1 MVTIPEKLHLAR
13 PPVKGSARSNEC
25 APDAGT
31 RLLQIVQSQKTG
43 EITVDELPA
52 PKLRPGSVLVRN
64 AFSLIS
70 AGTERTS
77 VETAQASMVQKARL
91 RPDLVRQ
98 VLDNVQREGLLATYK
113 KVQDRLDNYKDLG
126 YSCAGVV
133 VESAVSDIKVGDRVA
148 CAGVGYASH
157 AEIVS
162 VPRNLVVKIP
172 SEVGFD
178 EAAFTTVCAIAM
190 QGVRQADVRLGEQVA
205 IIGLGLI
212 GLITVQ
218 LLKVSGCRV
227 IGLDVVSRNFDLAQ
241 ALGCDQC
248 AISNP
253 EAVAAVQGFTRGYGA
268 DAVVITAATT
278 SNEPLELATQCARKR
293 GTVVAVGAVGMD
305 IPRSPFYEKEI
316 NFRMSC
322 SCGPGR
328 YDPEYEERGNDYP
341 LGFVRWT
348 ENRNMEAVLDM
359 MARRKL
365 NVGALIT
372 HRIPVTESLRAYDIL
387 TGKAEES
394 YLAILIEYRAA
405 EEQIPAS
412 RRIEL
417 RYVDR
422 TAPGGQAVLGFIGA
436 GNFTKSMLLPTLMK
450 LGPRLRGLATGKPLN
465 AKNTATKYNFEFCA
479 TDASEVIHDKDVNLV
494 FVTSRHDSHARY
506 VTEALRAG
514 KSVFVEKPLALNHEE
529 LEAVVDAYTE
539 AAQRGVA
546 PLLMVGYNRRFS
558 EPIRAIARLFAGRT
572 EPLVMHYRVSAG
584 FIPPTHWVQ
593 DPDQG
598 GRFIGEGGH
607 FIDVMQFLCGALPT
621 NVYAVAPSD
630 DARRYSNDNIVISIT
645 FADGSTGTIHYLA
658 NGSQA
663 VEKEYVEVF
672 GDSRTVRMWNFKK
685 LECAVGRKKSTTS
698 FSGDKGH
705 AAEMKALLES
715 FASGTGSPVSIE
727 SLAATSRAT
736 FAVMESL
743 RSGSVPL

>member
-1 MVTIPEKLHLAR
+1 M
-13 PPVKGSARSNEC
+13 PVKGPARENLLKG
-25 APDAGT
+25 AT
-31 RLLQIVQSQKTG
+31 LLQTIQYQKTG
-43 EITVDELPA
+43 EIFVDDLPA
-52 PKLRPGSVLVRN
+52 PKLRPGGVLVRN

-70 AGTERTS
+70 AGTERAS
-77 VETAQASMVQKARL
+77 VQTAKVSIVHRARL

-113 KVQDRLDNYKDLG
+113 KVQDRLDNFKELG

-133 VESAVSDIKVGDRVA
+133 MESAVNDIKVGDRVA

-190 QGVRQADVRLGEQVA
+190 QGVRQADVRVGEQVA
-205 IIGLGLI
+205 VIGLGLI

-218 LLKVSGCRV
+218 LLKASGCRV
-227 IGLDVVSRNFDLAQ
+227 IGLDVVPRNFDLAQ

-248 AISNP
+248 ALSNH
-253 EAVAAVQGFTRGYGA
+253 EAVAAVHSFTRGYGA

-278 SNEPLELATQCARKR
+278 SNEPVELAILCARKR

-316 NFRMSC
+316 NFRISC
-322 SCGPGR
+322 SYGPGR

-365 NVGALIT
+365 NVTALIT
-372 HRIPVTESLRAYDIL
+372 HRIPVSESLRAYDII
-387 TGKAEES
+387 TGKIEES
-394 YLAILIEYRAA
+394 YLGILIQYP
-405 EEQIPAS
+405 EEPVATS
-412 RRIEL
+412 RRMAL
-417 RYVDR
+417 RIVER
-422 TAPGGQAVLGFIGA
+422 TAPGRRAVLGFIGA
-436 GNFTKSMLLPTLMK
+436 GNFTKSVLLPELTK
-450 LGPRLRGLATGKPLN
+450 LGPRLRGLATSKPVN
-465 AKNTATKYNFEFCA
+465 AKNTAKKYNFEFCA
-479 TDASEVIHDKDVNLV
+479 TDAAEVINDNDVNLL

-506 VTEALRAG
+506 VTQALHAG
-514 KSVFVEKPLALNHEE
+514 KNVFVEKPLALNKEE
-529 LEAVVDAYTE
+529 LEAVLDAYTE
-539 AAQRGVA
+539 AARSGVA

-558 EPIRAIARLFAGRT
+558 EPIRAIERMFAGRT

-584 FIPPTHWVQ
+584 FMPPTHWVQ

-598 GRFIGEGGH
+598 GRFVGEGGH
-607 FIDVMQFLCGALPT
+607 FIDVMQFLCGAPPT
-621 NVYAVAPSD
+621 CVYAVAPSD
-630 DARRYSNDNIVISIT
+630 DARRYNNDNLVISIA
-645 FADGSTGTIHYLA
+645 FANGSTGTIHYLA
-658 NGSQA
+658 NGSQV
-663 VEKEYVEVF
+663 VEKEYLEVF
-672 GDSRTVRMWNFKK
+672 GDARTARMWNFKK

-715 FASGTGSPVSIE
+715 FESGAGSPVE
-727 SLAATSRAT
+727 LGSLAATSRAT

-743 RSGSVPL
+743 RSRGVVPV

>member
-1 MVTIPEKLHLAR
+1 
-13 PPVKGSARSNEC
+13 
-25 APDAGT
+25 
-31 RLLQIVQSQKTG
+31 LLQIVQYQKTG
-43 EITVDELPA
+43 EISVDELPV

-77 VETAQASMVQKARL
+77 IETAQASMVQKARL

-98 VLDNVQREGLLATYK
+98 VRDNVQREGLWATYR
-113 KVQDRLDNYKDLG
+113 KVQDRLHNFKELG

-133 VESAVSDIKVGDRVA
+133 VQSAVNDIKVGDRVA

-172 SEVGFD
+172 NEVGFD
-178 EAAFTTVCAIAM
+178 EAAFTTVCAVAM
-190 QGVRQADVRLGEQVA
+190 QGVRQADVRVGEQVA
-205 IIGLGLI
+205 VIGLGLI

-218 LLKVSGCRV
+218 LLKASGCRV
-227 IGLDVVSRNFDLAQ
+227 IGLDVVPRIFDLAQ

-253 EAVAAVQGFTRGYGA
+253 ESAPAVQSFTRGYGA

-278 SNEPLELATQCARKR
+278 SNEPVELAIQCARKR
-293 GTVVAVGAVGMD
+293 GTVVVIGTVGMN
-305 IPRSPFYEKEI
+305 IPRSAFYEKEI
-316 NFRMSC
+316 NLRMSC
-322 SCGPGR
+322 SYGPGR
-328 YDPEYEERGNDYP
+328 YDPAYEERGNDYP

-359 MARRKL
+359 MAQRKL
-365 NVGALIT
+365 TVGPLIT
-372 HRIPVTESLRAYDIL
+372 HRIPVTESLRAYDII

-394 YLAILIEYRAA
+394 YLGILIQYPKEPVAT
-405 EEQIPAS
+405 S

-417 RYVDR
+417 RTVDR
-422 TAPGGQAVLGFIGA
+422 IALGPRAVLGFIGA
-436 GNFTKSMLLPTLMK
+436 GNFTQSMLLPPLMK
-450 LGPRLRGLATGKPLN
+450 LGPRLRGLATSKPVN
-465 AKNTATKYNFEFCA
+465 AKNTAKKYNFEFCA
-479 TDASEVIHDKDVNLV
+479 TEASEVINDQGVNLV
-494 FVTSRHDSHARY
+494 FVTSRHDSHAPY
-506 VTEALRAG
+506 VAEALRAG
-514 KSVFVEKPLALNHEE
+514 KSVFVEKPLALNNDQLDAV
-529 LEAVVDAYTE
+529 LEAYG
-539 AAQRGVA
+539 AACQSGVA

-558 EPIRAIARLFAGRT
+558 GPIRAVRRLFAERN

-584 FIPPTHWVQ
+584 FMPPTHWMQ
-593 DPDQG
+593 HPEQG

-621 NVYAVAPSD
+621 TVSAVAPAD
-630 DARRYSNDNIVISIT
+630 EARRYNNDNLVISIT
-645 FADGSTGTIHYLA
+645 FADGSVGTIHYLA

-663 VEKEYVEVF
+663 IEKEYLEVF
-672 GDSRTVRMWNFKK
+672 GDSRTARMWNFKK
-685 LECAVGRKKSTTS
+685 LECAIGRKKSTAS

-705 AAEMKALLES
+705 GEEMKALLES
-715 FASGTGSPVSIE
+715 FESGAGSPVNIE

-736 FAVMESL
+736 FAALESIRGNCVVQL
-743 RSGSVPL
+743 